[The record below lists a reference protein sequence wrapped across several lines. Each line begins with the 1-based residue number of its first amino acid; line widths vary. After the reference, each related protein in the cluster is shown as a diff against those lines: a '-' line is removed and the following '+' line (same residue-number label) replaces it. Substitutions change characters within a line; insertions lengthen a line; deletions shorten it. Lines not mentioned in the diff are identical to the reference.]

1 MFKYKS
7 DNIVSDQSPC
17 EAQNLLGRFRAFW
30 NAPIQ
35 LTHEGQCNA
44 RSRIRCVIYF
54 MFPIILLVLVCFW
67 GMRIN
72 ILAPTC
78 SMEPTLKAPDFGII
92 INTGKYEYGDIIVF
106 VSYDSRNYTKRLIG
120 KAGDTIA
127 VHDGVLYRNGVSL
140 DEPYIAGPIEYEMQ
154 DYAVPEGT
162 FFALGDNRNN
172 SYDSHCFG
180 AMDVSRLKGRMVFHF
195 GVERFYESIAGALN
209 FK

>member
-17 EAQNLLGRFRAFW
+17 EAQNFLGKFRAFW
-30 NAPIQ
+30 NTPIQ
-35 LTHEGQCNA
+35 LTPEAQCA
-44 RSRIRCVIYF
+44 TRERISIAICFI
-54 MFPIILLVLVCFW
+54 FPIILIFFLVTGILKL
-67 GMRIN
+67 N

-92 INTGKYEYGDIIVF
+92 VNTGKYEYGDIIVF
-106 VSYDSRNYTKRLIG
+106 DSYDGRCYTKRLIG

-127 VHDGVLYRNGVSL
+127 VHDGVLYRNGVAL
-140 DEPYIAGPIEYEMQ
+140 DEPYIAAPMEYEML
-154 DYAVPEGT
+154 DYEIPEGT

-172 SYDSHCFG
+172 SNDSHCFG

-195 GVERFYESIAGALN
+195 GVVHFYERIAGALN